1 MNLAHFKFKSALVL
15 TLSLCLGTVWI
26 QPSVAATKNIVHAK
40 ANDPKENLVSN
51 ILKLA
56 LEKSGSPDVY
66 RFQEYPDGINE
77 ARLISMLQD
86 GTITV
91 AWAGTQKSYEE
102 VLFPIRV
109 PILKGLLGHRIFIIR
124 KGTQSLF
131 DKVDTIEDLQRIK
144 LGQGKFWGDTTVL
157 KHNNMSVVDPVKYPN
172 LFYMLEGERFDF
184 FPRAVHEPWSEV
196 AARPELNLT
205 VEKNILLIYP
215 FAMYFFVSKDNA
227 KLGRYIETGF
237 RNAIDDG
244 SFNEMFFS
252 HPLIRDV
259 LEKSDLQSRK
269 VFRLTNPNMS
279 PETPFGEKK
288 LWLDINNIDL

>member
-1 MNLAHFKFKSALVL
+1 MCICANYLAIAQV
-15 TLSLCLGTVWI
+15 
-26 QPSVAATKNIVHAK
+26 QAATKTIVHAK

-56 LEKSGSPDVY
+56 LSKSGSPDTY

-77 ARLISMLQD
+77 ARLISLLKD
-86 GTITV
+86 GAITV
-91 AWAGTQKSYEE
+91 AWAGTKKEYEDE
-102 VLFPIRV
+102 LFPIRV

-124 KGTQSLF
+124 KGTQQMF
-131 DKVDTIEDLQRIK
+131 DQVETLDDLRAIK

-157 KHNNMSVVDPVKYPN
+157 KHNRMSVVDPVKYPN
-172 LFYMLEGERFDF
+172 LFYMLEGGRFDF

-205 VEKNILLIYP
+205 VENNILLIYP
-215 FAMYFFVSKDNA
+215 YAMYYFVAPENA
-227 KLGRYIETGF
+227 KLGRYIEVGF

-269 VFRLTNPNMS
+269 VFRLSNPNMS
-279 PETPFGEKK
+279 PQTPFDEKK
-288 LWLDINNIDL
+288 LWLDINNIEL